1 MGGNKKLDPY
11 MKDAKK
17 MKKLMEES
25 FRKVDIDGNNKLD
38 RGEFEQVLVQI
49 AKEIG
54 VDSPTRDEVDDI
66 LDLIDENGDGTVS
79 KEEFVELIEKVFQM
93 MQSEDMS

>member
-1 MGGNKKLDPY
+1 

-25 FRKVDIDGNNKLD
+25 FRKVDIDGNGVLD
-38 RGEFEQVLVQI
+38 RGEFEQVLSQI

-54 VDSPTRDEVDDI
+54 VDSPTREEVDDI
-66 LDLIDENGDGTVS
+66 LD
-79 KEEFVELIEKVFQM
+79 
-93 MQSEDMS
+93 

>member
-1 MGGNKKLDPY
+1 M
-11 MKDAKK
+11 
-17 MKKLMEES
+17 
-25 FRKVDIDGNNKLD
+25 
-38 RGEFEQVLVQI
+38 
-49 AKEIG
+49 
-54 VDSPTRDEVDDI
+54 DSPTRDEVDDI

>member
-1 MGGNKKLDPY
+1 
-11 MKDAKK
+11 MKDAKR

-25 FRKVDIDGNNKLD
+25 FRKVDIDGNGYLD

-54 VDSPTRDEVDDI
+54 VDSPTREEVDDI
-66 LDLIDENGDGTVS
+66 LDEIDENGDNRIDR
-79 KEEFVELIEKVFQM
+79 EEFSELIEKVFQM
-93 MQSEDMS
+93 MHNEDNS